1 MQISK
6 QEILDILQKNAINK
20 EFAEQIVE
28 EFGKGFGNAAIDL
41 IGLVVSKT
49 PNALDDMGFAAIEPK
64 LRKYVNELDI
74 TL

>member
-6 QEILDILQKNAINK
+6 QEILDILQKNSLNK
-20 EFAEQIVE
+20 EQAEQILE
-28 EFGKGFGNAAIDL
+28 LFGKSLGDSLIDIVGL
-41 IGLVVSKT
+41 IVQKT

>member
-6 QEILDILQKNAINK
+6 QEILDILAKNAINK
-20 EFAEQIVE
+20 EFAEMILE
-28 EFGKGFGNAAIDL
+28 NFGKGFGNSVIDL
-41 IGLVVSKT
+41 LGLIVQKT
-49 PNALDDMGFAAIEPK
+49 PNALDDIGFAAIEPK

>member
-6 QEILDILQKNAINK
+6 QEILDILQKNSLNK
-20 EFAEQIVE
+20 EQAEQILE
-28 EFGKGFGNAAIDL
+28 LFGKGLGNSLIDIVGL
-41 IGLVVSKT
+41 IVQKT